1 MVFTPTQRYQKG
13 QQRKHATRGSMVAVV
28 VVMVSL
34 AVHVTLVKLLL
45 WLPVLFSLFF
55 VYLLL
60 LSFVP
65 L

>member
-1 MVFTPTQRYQKG
+1 
-13 QQRKHATRGSMVAVV
+13 MVAVV